1 MGFRWTNIFAGRRH
15 PTPALIGPCLLPAER
30 WVPSTV
36 AGGAAYGAAL
46 PPHASA
52 SESPRPRRGYLVAFP
67 ALRKLGPPGTWI
79 RRRVGPA
86 WLWHDRLGGQSW
98 HWWLTRATSSAV
110 TAGDPVGLRRPG
122 RRRRWWRDSKHPG
135 RGVAAEAADGAPRVA
150 RPGRIV
156 RCTVRHWNGPPRG
169 GGGRGAHSV
178 VTVLYCGLCRAF
190 SCHGSKLARVCC
202 LSLWRKAAT
211 LATLNQFKSQQCF
224 VNFWQWQFFF
234 LIENE
239 HSMDSSRKY
248 YRPKQCFLLGS
259 IFWPFIFLWVKTRNW
274 TNQLVPNQI
283 LCRAADL

>member
-135 RGVAAEAADGAPRVA
+135 RGVAAEAADGAPGVA

-169 GGGRGAHSV
+169 GGGGGRIVSSLCSTAASAGLSHA
-178 VTVLYCGLCRAF
+178 TVASSLECAVCLYEEKQPLLQ
-190 SCHGSKLARVCC
+190 H
-202 LSLWRKAAT
+202 W
-211 LATLNQFKSQQCF
+211 
-224 VNFWQWQFFF
+224 
-234 LIENE
+234 I
-239 HSMDSSRKY
+239 SSRVNNV
-248 YRPKQCFLLGS
+248 L
-259 IFWPFIFLWVKTRNW
+259 
-274 TNQLVPNQI
+274 
-283 LCRAADL
+283 